1 MDLPSEPEESGR
13 PEQASAGVERLR
25 SRELPDPDER
35 GRVYE
40 ATRAHAEADAAERP
54 EQVPGSGQR
63 PELAGPGYWS
73 EVPRFVQMWADHKER
88 WPADRQPAAGA
99 DWPTDPPGSY
109 RSNGGFPLSPERHAE
124 TIDAI
129 SRARKAEPAISADMQ
144 TAERENASGG
154 WLEGFDHRLKGD
166 DRLKEKVAEY
176 LGAEPRKTAQE
187 ALREIPDA
195 IRYTFCFQPET
206 YARGYYDMKAR
217 LESYGHEMY
226 LSRNSWGNLEYK
238 GINTRWVTQEGQRF
252 EVQFH
257 TPESFHAKQNI
268 THGSYE
274 RIRNP
279 LTSDGERLELRNFQ
293 REVSAAIRLPD
304 AAAEIPDYKKKGF

>member
-1 MDLPSEPEESGR
+1 MTQMDLPSEPVDSGR
-13 PEQASAGVERLR
+13 PEQAGTERLR
-25 SRELPDPDER
+25 PKSRELPDPDER

-40 ATRAHAEADAAERP
+40 ATRAYAEAEAAEQP
-54 EQVPGSGQR
+54 EQVSGSGR
-63 PELAGPGYWS
+63 YWD
-73 EVPRFVQMWADHKER
+73 EVPRFQRMWADHEGR
-88 WPADRQPAAGA
+88 WPKDRQPAATV
-99 DWPTDPPGSY
+99 DESTESPGSY
-109 RSNGGFPLSPERHAE
+109 RSKGGFDLSQERHAE

-129 SRARKAEPAISADMQ
+129 SRAHKAEASISADMQ
-144 TAERENASGG
+144 TAERENTSGG
-154 WLEGFDHRLKGD
+154 WLEGFEFRLKGD

-176 LGAEPRKTAQE
+176 LGAEPRKTASE

-195 IRYTFCFQPET
+195 IRYTFCFQPESYT
-206 YARGYYDMKAR
+206 GGYYDIKAR
-217 LESYGHEMY
+217 LESCGHEMY

-268 THGSYE
+268 THESYE

-279 LTSDGERLELRNFQ
+279 LTSDGERMELRKFQ
-293 REVSAAIRLPD
+293 REVSAAIRFP
-304 AAAEIPDYKKKGF
+304 AAVAEIPDYKKEGF